1 MAYLWLCLGYLTGSC
16 PTGYLVTRYLKGI
29 DIRAFGSGNIGATN
43 TGRLLGKKW
52 AYFVAVV
59 DMFKGGLVVLIASFF
74 TDNSFLLA
82 AVGVSAVIGHNYPL
96 WLKFRGGKG
105 VATTFGVIGFFNFF
119 NPWPA
124 IVGGC
129 FWCVILKQSKYVSI
143 ASMSSLFITTLLM
156 YLFKMPK
163 AYIWAGCFLSFLAVW
178 RHRSNIANI
187 IKGTEDKIL

>member
-1 MAYLWLCLGYLTGSC
+1 MAYLWICLGYLTGSC

-143 ASMSSLFITTLLM
+143 ASMSSLFYYHSVNVFIQNAKSVYM
-156 YLFKMPK
+156 GRLFFVFFSSVAP
-163 AYIWAGCFLSFLAVW
+163 
-178 RHRSNIANI
+178 
-187 IKGTEDKIL
+187 